1 VRALAELGDTL
12 RRVRLDRGLT
22 LDDVA
27 QEIRI
32 RARYLAALE
41 DEELQVLPGHAYARS
56 FVRAYAGFLGLEP
69 QPLLDELEA
78 RGDESELEPAVPS
91 LAVAPLLPPAT
102 HGRLLTL
109 LGIAGAAVVL
119 AVLGWHRGSD
129 APAAPVARSAVLPV
143 APAPPP
149 PTHAVSPR
157 PAGPLRVALV
167 AGRGDCWLAARA
179 GSETGALL
187 YQGLLATGGSLRFR
201 RNLIWFRLGAPWN
214 VELRVNGRRLT
225 LPSHGQVVNVLVTRT
240 GVRTL

>member
-12 RRVRLDRGLT
+12 RRARLDCGLT
-22 LDDVA
+22 FDDVA

-32 RARYLAALE
+32 RPRYLAALE

-69 QPLLDELEA
+69 
-78 RGDESELEPAVPS
+78 LEPAVPS
-91 LAVAPLLPPAT
+91 LAVAPLPPWAT

-143 APAPPP
+143 APAPPL
-149 PTHAVSPR
+149 PTNTVSPR

-179 GSETGALL
+179 GSETGELL

-214 VELRVNGRRLT
+214 VELLVNGRRLT
-225 LPSHGQVVNVLVTRT
+225 LPSDGQVVNVLVTRT